1 MMLQRRSATLLVMGL
16 SALMSGACMAE
27 DGDPAGLWKSID
39 DQSGKPK
46 ALIRITE
53 NGGEYRGKI
62 EKTFA
67 VDGVEPH
74 TLCAKCEGAL
84 KDQPIVGMTILTGL
98 KRDGS
103 EAGVYSGGQILD
115 PANGKTYRS
124 KMTIADGGKKLQ
136 VRGYIGTP
144 LIGRTQVWIRE
155 P

>member
-1 MMLQRRSATLLVMGL
+1 MKRIAGRLVCLATVAAALPGL
-16 SALMSGACMAE
+16 CMAD

-53 NGGEYRGKI
+53 SSGEYRGRI
-62 EKTFA
+62 EKLFPA
-67 VDGVEPH
+67 DGVEPQA
-74 TLCAKCEGAL
+74 LCAKCEGAL
-84 KDQPIVGMTILTGL
+84 KDQPIVGMTIITGM

-103 EAGVYSGGQILD
+103 DAGLYGSGQILD

-124 KMTIADGGKKLQ
+124 RMTLADGGKKLQ

-144 LIGRTQVWIRE
+144 LLGRTQVWLRE